1 MNKYCPNKNLPEW
14 KELVEIV
21 GENKAYYLWDQ
32 NNGNALD
39 KAPNGNDSKLFSNLL
54 EHYNGDITKAIQAKS
69 KVYSYAFKEW
79 FGDWLTEDKTEVSK
93 VVDENGEPLIVYHG
107 GAKNIEIFRSSSDKD
122 SNTGYGFYT
131 DEKTGEKIP
140 VDSNRTMFFS
150 SNKYVG
156 KSYGILR
163 GIQYMMLLRH
173 KVDSL
178 ISTNYGDTAGISK
191 DLFKT
196 IDAFY
201 DTLDDL
207 SEFNPRFSKLKEYL
221 KSIRQRNEKMKP
233 NEVKAFREMLIDV
246 RDQLSKFDEY
256 KMNLAEWDFVLNQS
270 KDILNRYNNDDGI
283 ERLISGE
290 IPKELLYE
298 FELYKKIEKQR
309 ESQNLD
315 KISNYE
321 EVHQTLSNTSRYYF
335 TYDGQKLRIW
345 DPYYK
350 DKYVTDMT
358 KQELKNFLD
367 NAQLVNE
374 NDINDLLNDQGYSSL
389 NERYDLYPTF
399 LNIKDP
405 LIHDYEG
412 THQGQGYKQSQKYS
426 FGYIAARQVNSA
438 IKSGKD
444 GVIYK
449 NIYDPYLA
457 DNYGVFN
464 PNQIKSIDNKGT
476 FSQFDDNIYYKQQ
489 NDVIDELSD
498 TYSEDILKEIGEFSN
513 TSEIIDFL
521 LNKNINGATKEL
533 LSKLKEHSTQLIIHE
548 GRPKPNAAAWY
559 DGAVNLQSDIIST
572 QSYQQI
578 AEDIAHELLHHYLQK
593 YYDNNKQFAEELKT
607 FQNYYRDKIGTDW
620 YGLGNNDSAIEFL
633 NEFMSNTNFRT
644 RLKIQSVGIFE
655 LLKNALLTVINKLFG
670 TDFNTKV
677 TLDDRLVDLQ
687 NKILDLLDKVNDGD
701 IDTYNANDGT
711 YRQYNK
717 VSSEYQDEVDK
728 LYSNIQKGLKE
739 RLNSIKRY
747 TNKNPKVWNKLT
759 TVIQQLQN
767 SEAEQGIIQFMNH
780 VSDSLGDSI
789 KFLSRPIN
797 EINSKQINQLSR
809 DFIGFYKPLVDN
821 IIYLMDTTDIFKD
834 MNNYDELYNN
844 FITISNQI
852 SMINNRFNNVKKRKA
867 IQDLQNYLSQNN
879 MPQEFVDNVINW
891 INNPD
896 RDTSIIQLWAGMS
909 SNSSNAVITSIAKI
923 LNDTMNQTDRETMEV
938 GVSLVKTLN
947 KAKEKYGDDVQKLL
961 YERLNDGTLSGNKV
975 MPINYGQHH
984 KDKQEFIQKLAD
996 KLGIKKD
1003 ENGMWQIPDD
1013 ENIQNKWYNSIN
1025 EFHNSHSN
1033 RRFKSEYYTLKNKML
1048 SFKTKQA
1055 IEEIDTFIDNIT
1067 SPITI
1072 DGVEYDNLLSES
1084 EYRILMDLRKQKALL
1099 ANPFNLDGS
1108 SKTGDALQISK
1119 ELREFNETVKS
1130 HIKYKTDQER
1140 FNKIKNKVI
1149 AKYGADSEE
1158 YKLWYQR
1165 NTQKVYTEE
1174 FYNRI
1179 EKLSHNETSDTEYE
1193 LREKRRYIL
1202 RLFRDPVTGTVKADS
1217 LSDIE
1222 KASILQLDKDIADL
1236 RTYEKVD
1243 DADGLLDKFSNF
1255 AEVVP
1260 TDEYYRDANIAREN
1274 GKFQEWFDANHYED
1288 NRGQMRPASYYTQL
1302 KPKDEYI
1309 EKYTEII
1316 PINKYSD
1323 VDPSSDW
1330 YNKDFD
1336 PNGQSIQ
1343 PNKKLYDNS
1352 KAYNEMANKSEVK
1365 ELYDQITDTML
1376 KANSYISFLVNHDD
1390 TRMPQIP
1397 ARYIQVIGRKG
1408 ILGSIKYSFEEVI
1421 QTQSDDLDFVEDYST
1436 MPNGDP
1442 IKVIPTRYIKML
1454 DDPNTISTDAVA
1466 AVVQY
1471 YDMAANYKNMSSKQ
1485 DDIEMLLNLLKQ
1497 IQISTKRGIKTAGST
1512 NVYQQA
1518 QLLVDRILYGRKV
1531 NPIQVE
1537 IFGKEINV
1545 SKLLNLLRSFITKV
1559 NLSGNIWSIATSF
1572 FTDTTYTTM
1581 ESKLGRF
1588 FNTKNLR
1595 FAIQEFQRQLP
1606 SMMENIGNPVP
1617 KGKLAYLMM
1626 LNQVVKEN
1634 RELFDRLDQSQV
1646 LRSINQNFWYMG
1658 YTQSDYVVKSHTL
1671 LSVYDNYRFVKGVG
1685 FMSENEYINKF
1696 YPANRK
1702 KGKVMFSQLDT
1713 NLYDAYEELPNGDT
1727 VLSDKYSKYVTNK
1740 LLNDVRNR
1748 IEIISKRIDGTLR
1761 EVDKSAIH
1769 ANAITAYVVMHKNFM
1784 IQGLHDRFKRRHFNL
1799 DLGVIEDGYYWVT
1812 GKFLKNV
1819 IGNRHFALTQLLA
1832 DYDNMQEYEQYAV
1845 KKVLYD
1851 MLLIAGS
1858 TTVALTMAAIVDGD
1872 DDYDN
1877 WLFQSIT
1884 YLALRSA
1891 FEFRTMYNP
1900 FEFVS
1905 MIKSP
1910 TAAFSTLENASN
1922 IIGLFNPFTYFG
1934 GKGPFDI
1941 IDRGVYEG
1949 MPRILKNVIKVTPFR
1964 SIIEAQDPESKR
1976 NYLQNQ
1982 LMSF

>member
-1 MNKYCPNKNLPEW
+1 MNIYCPNKNLPEW

-21 GENKAYYLWDQ
+21 GENKAYYLWNQ

-39 KAPNGNDSKLFSNLL
+39 KAPNGNDSKLFSDLL
-54 EHYNGDITKAIQAKS
+54 KHFNGDRAKAIQAKA
-69 KVYSYAFKEW
+69 KVYSYAFREW
-79 FGDWLTEDKTEVSK
+79 FGDWLIDDKTNVSK
-93 VVDENGEPLIVYHG
+93 VVDGNNEPLIVYHG
-107 GAKNIEIFRSSSDKD
+107 GAKNIEIFRSSSEED

-140 VDSNRTMFFS
+140 VDSNRTIFFS

-156 KSYGILR
+156 KSYGVLR
-163 GIQYMMLLRH
+163 GIQYMMILRN

-191 DLFKT
+191 DLFNT

-201 DTLDDL
+201 KTLDDL
-207 SEFNPRFSKLKEYL
+207 SEFNPRFSKLKEYIQI
-221 KSIRQRNEKMKP
+221 IRQRNEKMKP

-246 RDQLSKFDEY
+246 RKQLDKFDEY
-256 KMNLAEWDFVLNQS
+256 KMNLAEWDFVLNKS
-270 KDILNRYNNDDGI
+270 KEILNRYNNDEGI
-283 ERLISGE
+283 ERLIHGE
-290 IPKELLYE
+290 IPEELLYE

-309 ESQNLD
+309 EQQNLD

-321 EVHQTLSNTSRYYF
+321 EVHQTLSNSSRYYF
-335 TYDGQKLRIW
+335 MYDGNRLRTW
-345 DPYYK
+345 DPSYK

-358 KQELKNFLD
+358 KQELKKFLD
-367 NAQLVNE
+367 DAQLANQNNINKLSE
-374 NDINDLLNDQGYSSL
+374 DQIYNDL
-389 NERYDLYPTF
+389 NERYGLYLTF

-412 THQGQGYKQSQKYS
+412 THQGQGYKQSQKYP

-464 PNQIKSIDNKGT
+464 PNQIKSIDNRGT
-476 FSQFDDNIYYKQQ
+476 FSQFDDNIYYKEQ
-489 NDVIDELSD
+489 NKVVDSFDN

-533 LSKLKEHSTQLIIHE
+533 LSKLKEHGTQLIIHE
-548 GRPKPNAAAWY
+548 GRPKSNAVAWY

-593 YYDNNKQFAEELKT
+593 YYDSNKQFAEELKT

-644 RLKIQSVGIFE
+644 RLKIQSVDIFE

-687 NKILDLLDKVNDGD
+687 NKILDLLDKVNDED

-717 VSSEYQDEVDK
+717 VSSEYQTEVDK

-947 KAKEKYGDDVQKLL
+947 KAKEKYGNDIQKLL

-1048 SFKTKQA
+1048 SFKTKQT

-1149 AKYGADSEE
+1149 AKYGVDSDE

-1243 DADGLLDKFSNF
+1243 DPDGLLDKFSNF

-1260 TDEYYRDANIAREN
+1260 TDEYYGDANIAREN

-1336 PNGQSIQ
+1336 PNGPSIQ

-1352 KAYNEMANKSEVK
+1352 KAYNEMANKPEVK
-1365 ELYDQITDTML
+1365 ELYDQITDIML

-1397 ARYIQVIGRKG
+1397 ARYMQVIGRKG
-1408 ILGSIKYSFEEVI
+1408 VLGSIKYSFEEVI

-1531 NPIQVE
+1531 NPIQTE

-1617 KGKLAYLMM
+1617 KGKLAYLIM

-1671 LSVYDNYRFVKGVG
+1671 LSVYDNYRFVKGIG

-1910 TAAFSTLENASN
+1910 TAAFSTLENTSN

-1949 MPRILKNVIKVTPFR
+1949 MPRILRNIIKVTPFR
-1964 SIIEAQDPESKR
+1964 SIIEAQDPKSKR

>member
-21 GENKAYYLWDQ
+21 GENQAYYLWDQ

-39 KAPNGNDSKLFSNLL
+39 KAPNGNDSKLFSDLL
-54 EHYNGDITKAIQAKS
+54 EHYNGDRTKAIQAKS
-69 KVYSYAFKEW
+69 KAYSYAFKEW

-107 GAKNIEIFRSSSDKD
+107 TVNEFDAFSREFRGTTDPGD
-122 SNTGYGFYT
+122 WGLGFYFSPRKDVSEMYGNVIKPVYLSIKNPVPKEKFQMT
-131 DEKTGEKIP
+131 DSFGREKAKSVTLREKIQKDIDVVEFSIKDYEEKLYGNDP
-140 VDSNRTMFFS
+140 DYDSYREEGSMHNEIAKQYLEHYKNKLIDLQTQLQEKSKEELDFDVNKKWNDAVEEI
-150 SNKYVG
+150 NKY
-156 KSYGILR
+156 
-163 GIQYMMLLRH
+163 
-173 KVDSL
+173 
-178 ISTNYGDTAGISK
+178 
-191 DLFKT
+191 
-196 IDAFY
+196 
-201 DTLDDL
+201 
-207 SEFNPRFSKLKEYL
+207 
-221 KSIRQRNEKMKP
+221 
-233 NEVKAFREMLIDV
+233 
-246 RDQLSKFDEY
+246 
-256 KMNLAEWDFVLNQS
+256 
-270 KDILNRYNNDDGI
+270 DGI
-283 ERLISGE
+283 
-290 IPKELLYE
+290 IPN
-298 FELYKKIEKQR
+298 INSKQLV
-309 ESQNLD
+309 EE
-315 KISNYE
+315 NYE
-321 EVHQTLSNTSRYYF
+321 IIV
-335 TYDGQKLRIW
+335 
-345 DPYYK
+345 K
-350 DKYVTDMT
+350 D
-358 KQELKNFLD
+358 
-367 NAQLVNE
+367 
-374 NDINDLLNDQGYSSL
+374 
-389 NERYDLYPTF
+389 
-399 LNIKDP
+399 
-405 LIHDYEG
+405 
-412 THQGQGYKQSQKYS
+412 
-426 FGYIAARQVNSA
+426 
-438 IKSGKD
+438 
-444 GVIYK
+444 
-449 NIYDPYLA
+449 
-457 DNYGVFN
+457 
-464 PNQIKSIDNKGT
+464 PNQIKSIDNQGT

-489 NDVIDELSD
+489 NDIIDELND

-533 LSKLKEHSTQLIIHE
+533 LSKLKEHGTQLIIHE
-548 GRPKPNAAAWY
+548 GRPKSNAVAWY

-620 YGLGNNDSAIEFL
+620 YGLGDNDSAIEFL

-677 TLDDRLVDLQ
+677 TLDDRLVNLQ

-701 IDTYNANDGT
+701 IDTYNANDGA

-717 VSSEYQDEVDK
+717 VSSEYQTEVDK
-728 LYSNIQKGLKE
+728 LYQNIQKGLKE

-947 KAKEKYGDDVQKLL
+947 KAKEKYGNDVQKLL

-1013 ENIQNKWYNSIN
+1013 ENIQNKWYSSIN

-1174 FYNRI
+1174 FYKRI

-1243 DADGLLDKFSNF
+1243 DPDGLLDKFSNF

-1336 PNGQSIQ
+1336 PNGPSIQ

-1352 KAYNEMANKSEVK
+1352 KAYNEMANKPEVK

-1397 ARYIQVIGRKG
+1397 ARYMQVIGRKG
-1408 ILGSIKYSFEEVI
+1408 VLGSIKYSFEEVI

-1531 NPIQVE
+1531 NPIQTE

-1727 VLSDKYSKYVTNK
+1727 ILSDKYSKYVTNK

-1949 MPRILKNVIKVTPFR
+1949 MPRILKNIIKVTPFR
-1964 SIIEAQDPESKR
+1964 SIIEAQDPKSKR